1 LAKPQKSTE
10 QVNTLNHFVKG
21 ALSNHQFFYILTTFL
36 SLQLSGCSKTDN
48 STIRDN
54 VLVYCS
60 EASPQSFNP
69 QLVTSGPTFDASSR
83 QIYNRLI
90 EFEIGK
96 NNLEPSLATRWEV
109 SDDGKSYTFHLRKG
123 VTFHSTQGFEPSRAF
138 NADDVLF
145 SFQRQWKSNH
155 PYHRVSPLS
164 FRYFESMGLDRHIKN
179 IIKVDDYTVKFEL
192 NSPQAPFLATLAMD
206 FASILSEE
214 YAQNLTELGKPEQID
229 NMPVGTGP
237 FQLVRYQPDAF
248 IRYKPHP
255 SYWKGKEQ
263 LEGLVFAIT
272 PDPSLRFARL
282 IAGECDIMAK
292 PLPIQIE
299 AAYNYPQLAK
309 YSEPGSNVSYLAMNT
324 RKKPFDNL
332 NVRLAINH
340 AIDKKA
346 ILKIV
351 YDNNA
356 EEAVNPIPP
365 NVWSYDDSAKPL
377 SHSYSKAK
385 QLLIEAGYPDGF
397 SMELWAMP
405 VQRTYNPN
413 AIKMAELIQQDLE
426 KIGVKA
432 RIVSYEFGTFL
443 EKVKDGEHHAALLG
457 WVGDNGDPDNYM
469 SSLLSCSASR
479 SGNNGA
485 YWCDAQ
491 FDSYIQKASTL
502 SDIKERSKLY
512 VKAQRRF
519 NEQYPWV
526 AIAHAKQFV
535 LANKRV
541 KNLKLTATDGMY
553 FSGVY
558 LQKQPAQIEL
568 LGSSSEE
575 P

>member
-1 LAKPQKSTE
+1 MAKQQKSTE
-10 QVNTLNHFVKG
+10 QVNTLNHFDKSAFNKCHFFFAIL
-21 ALSNHQFFYILTTFL
+21 ALL
-36 SLQLSGCSKTDN
+36 SLQLAGCSETSN
-48 STIRDN
+48 QIRDN

-83 QIYNRLI
+83 QLYNRLV
-90 EFEIGK
+90 E
-96 NNLEPSLATRWEV
+96 LESGGNSLKPGLAINWTV
-109 SDDGKSYTFHLRKG
+109 SEDGKSYTFYLRKG
-123 VTFHSTQGFEPSRAF
+123 VAFHTTREFKPTRTF

-145 SFQRQWKSNH
+145 SFQRQWKSTH
-155 PYHRVSPLS
+155 PYHQVSPLS
-164 FRYFESMGLDRHIKN
+164 FRYFDSMGLDRLIKN
-179 IIKVDDYTVKFEL
+179 IIKIDDYTVKFEL
-192 NSPQAPFLATLAMD
+192 SSPQAPFLATIAMD

-214 YAQNLTELGKPEQID
+214 YAENLVKQGKPEQID
-229 NMPVGTGP
+229 NKPVGTGP

-255 SYWKGKEQ
+255 DYWKGKEQ

-299 AAYNYPQLAK
+299 AAYNYPQLIK

-324 RKKPFDNL
+324 QKEPFDNL

-365 NVWSYDDSAKPL
+365 NVWSYDDSAKPV

-385 QLLIEAGYPDGF
+385 KLLTDAGYPDGF

-413 AIKMAELIQQDLE
+413 AIKMAELIQQDLQ

-432 RIVSYEFGTFL
+432 TIVSYEFGTFL
-443 EKVKDGEHHAALLG
+443 EKVKDGEHHTALLG
-457 WVGDNGDPDNYM
+457 WVGDNGDPDNYF
-469 SSLLSCSASR
+469 SSLLSCAAAR

-485 YWCDAQ
+485 YWCDPL

-502 SDIKERSKLY
+502 SDEKKRAELY
-512 VKAQRRF
+512 IKAQQRF
-519 NEQYPWV
+519 NQQYPWV

-535 LANKRV
+535 LASKKV
-541 KNLKLTATDGMY
+541 KNLRLTATDGMY

-558 LQKQPAQIEL
+558 LQKQPNQIKTL
-568 LGSSSEE
+568 DSSSEE
-575 P
+575 E

>member
-1 LAKPQKSTE
+1 MAKLQKSTK
-10 QVNTLNHFVKG
+10 QVNDLTRLIYT
-21 ALSNHQFFYILTTFL
+21 ALKKQQFCLVFPILL
-36 SLQLSGCSKTDN
+36 LQLAGCSKSEN
-48 STIRDN
+48 NNIRNN

-83 QIYNRLI
+83 QLYNRLI
-90 EFEIGK
+90 EFEAEGNQLK
-96 NNLEPSLATRWEV
+96 PGLATHWKI
-109 SDDGKSYTFHLRKG
+109 SDDGKNYTFHLRKG
-123 VTFHSTQGFEPSRAF
+123 VAFHSTSNFKPSRSF

-155 PYHRVSPLS
+155 PYHQVSPLS
-164 FRYFESMGLDRHIKN
+164 YRYFESMGLDTLIKD
-179 IIKVDDYTVKFEL
+179 IVKLDEHTVRFEL

-206 FASILSEE
+206 FASILSQE
-214 YAQNLTELGKPEQID
+214 YAEVLIQKGKPEQID
-229 NMPVGTGP
+229 NVPIGTGP
-237 FQLVRYQPDAF
+237 FQFVRYQPDAF

-255 SYWKGKEQ
+255 NYWNGPEKLQ
-263 LEGLVFAIT
+263 GLVFAIT

-299 AAYNYPQLAK
+299 AAANFPQLKK

-351 YDNNA
+351 YNSNA

-365 NVWSYDDSAKPL
+365 NVWSYDESAKPV

-385 QLLIEAGYPDGF
+385 QLLNDAGYPDGF

-457 WVGDNGDPDNYM
+457 WVGDNGDPDNYL
-469 SSLLSCSASR
+469 SSLLSCAAAR

-485 YWCDAQ
+485 YWCDPL
-491 FDSYIQKASTL
+491 FDSYIQKASRL
-502 SDIKERSKLY
+502 SDIEMRTELY
-512 VKAQRRF
+512 IKAQQRF
-519 NEQYPWV
+519 NQQYPWV
-526 AIAHAKQFV
+526 PVAHAKQFV

-558 LQKQPAQIEL
+558 LQAPSDQILPLEP
-568 LGSSSEE
+568 SSEE
-575 P
+575 L